1 MPDREESPVKKRQR
15 AMNQQA
21 RELGMPVP
29 FPKIVKKEKSDDG
42 SKPMAPKDVKQGFRK
57 R

>member
-1 MPDREESPVKKRQR
+1 MPTDKKEGAVTKRQR

-29 FPKIVKKEKSDDG
+29 FPKIVKEKP
-42 SKPMAPKDVKQGFRK
+42 KPKPISNDMKQGFKK

>member
-1 MPDREESPVKKRQR
+1 MADHEEGPIKKRQR

>member
-1 MPDREESPVKKRQR
+1 MPDREEGPIKKRQR

-29 FPKIVKKEKSDDG
+29 FPKIVKKENG
-42 SKPMAPKDVKQGFRK
+42 PKPMAPKDVKQGFRK